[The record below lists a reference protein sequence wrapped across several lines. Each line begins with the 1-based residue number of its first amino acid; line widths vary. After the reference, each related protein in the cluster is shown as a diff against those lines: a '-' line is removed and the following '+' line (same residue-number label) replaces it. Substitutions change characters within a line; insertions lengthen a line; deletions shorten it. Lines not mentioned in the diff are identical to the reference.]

1 MNSPAR
7 IRPGIMAV
15 TIGCQF
21 PQNNGNVVRVVHRHA
36 NTPEWDFK
44 STPSWWCESGRPMQW
59 KQPNGQEIVATEG
72 PIPEAK
78 LLPLDGGRQT
88 MAQPSLV
95 GIPRSLLLR
104 VTETAEV

>member
-1 MNSPAR
+1 MHSSTPL
-7 IRPGIMAV
+7 RPGVMAV

-21 PQNNGNVVRVVHRHA
+21 SENNGNVVRIVHRHA

-44 STPSWWCESGRPMQW
+44 TTPSWWCESSRPMKW
-59 KQPNGQEIVATEG
+59 KQPKGREITATEG

-78 LLPLDGGRQT
+78 LLALDGGRQT

-95 GIPRSLLLR
+95 GIPRSLLIR
-104 VTETAEV
+104 ASEPAEA

>member
-7 IRPGIMAV
+7 IRPGVMAV

-59 KQPNGQEIVATEG
+59 KQPDGKEIVATEG

-88 MAQPSLV
+88 MAQTSLV
-95 GIPRSLLLR
+95 GIPRSLLVR
-104 VTETAEV
+104 ATETAEA